1 MNEPNPKPDVRRR
14 FFSDVEKEALGWFW
28 HTYMK
33 SKTPWLFF
41 VFVLVAIQGAVY
53 AQFLKLTEDG
63 LRVVFEKGS
72 LSDLVL
78 VCVTVFGVFIV
89 RAATSYIAPRISQW
103 IASNAVESMRNDMV
117 ARYMSLDLA
126 YFERTTPGSVIL
138 RLVQQAQGLSGFIG
152 QQTVNAVRDILT
164 VIILSIYL
172 IYKEPLLFTATAI
185 VIPVIILVIRHVSAK
200 IKGIQ
205 QTAENAMGGFMDG
218 VEEMVSG
225 MRTVKISGQEP
236 VEEARLKEFTHNI
249 RNLMIRLQAAQ
260 ALMSPFVDVAA
271 GIAYVVVIGGG
282 GYMVLSPNY
291 DIDGAG
297 IITFLL
303 GLVLVFDPGRRF
315 STYLVSVQASLVL
328 LCSVRDIFHEVP
340 SIVEKPGALDHF
352 DPLGD
357 IVLSDLTFRYS
368 EDQPLFEGLNLT
380 LKGGKVNAIVG
391 PTGSGKTTIL
401 SLLGRL
407 YDPVSGSIS
416 IGGTPISDIKIK
428 TLRHSFSVVAQ
439 DIVVFNKSIFDN
451 IHYVRPEVSEEEV
464 WAAAEAAE
472 IKDLMI
478 ARGGADVGPKGSQ
491 LSGGQKQR
499 IAIARAFLRDAP
511 IILLDEATSALDHRT
526 EQKVTTALARLCK
539 GKTTVTV
546 AHRLSSVV
554 SADQIFVLESGGVIE
569 TGDHA
574 NLMAADGLY
583 SKLFK
588 SQKQS
593 FGD

>member
-1 MNEPNPKPDVRRR
+1 
-14 FFSDVEKEALGWFW
+14 
-28 HTYMK
+28 
-33 SKTPWLFF
+33 
-41 VFVLVAIQGAVY
+41 
-53 AQFLKLTEDG
+53 
-63 LRVVFEKGS
+63 
-72 LSDLVL
+72 
-78 VCVTVFGVFIV
+78 
-89 RAATSYIAPRISQW
+89 
-103 IASNAVESMRNDMV
+103 
-117 ARYMSLDLA
+117 
-126 YFERTTPGSVIL
+126 
-138 RLVQQAQGLSGFIG
+138 
-152 QQTVNAVRDILT
+152 
-164 VIILSIYL
+164 
-172 IYKEPLLFTATAI
+172 
-185 VIPVIILVIRHVSAK
+185 
-200 IKGIQ
+200 
-205 QTAENAMGGFMDG
+205 MDG

-225 MRTVKISGQEP
+225 MRTVKIAGQEP
-236 VEEARLKEFTHNI
+236 VEEARLRVFAGTIKDITI
-249 RNLMIRLQAAQ
+249 SLQAVK

-315 STYLVSVQASLVL
+315 STYLVSLQASLVML
-328 LCSVRDIFHEVP
+328 ISIRSIFQEVP
-340 SIVEKPGALDHF
+340 SIVEKPGAIDDF
-352 DPLGD
+352 DQVGD
-357 IVLSDLTFRYS
+357 IVMRDVTFQYSD
-368 EDQPLFEGLNLT
+368 DQLLFDKLNLT
-380 LKGGKVNAIVG
+380 LKGGKVSAIVG

-416 IGGTPISDIKIK
+416 IGDTPISDIKIDV
-428 TLRHSFSVVAQ
+428 LRHSFSVVAQ

-451 IHYVRPEVSEEEV
+451 IHYVRPEATEEEV

-478 ARGGADVGPKGSQ
+478 ARQHAEVGPKGSQ

-526 EQKVTTALARLCK
+526 EERVITALARLCK

-546 AHRLSSVV
+546 AHRLSSVI

-574 NLMAADGLY
+574 SLMAADGLY
-583 SKLFK
+583 AKLFK

>member
-1 MNEPNPKPDVRRR
+1 MNEPDPKPEARHR
-14 FFSDVEKEALGWFW
+14 FFSDVEREAIGWFW
-28 HTYMK
+28 RRYLK
-33 SKTPWLFF
+33 SKTPWLLL
-41 VFVLVAIQGAVY
+41 VFGIVAIQGLVY
-53 AQFLKLTEDG
+53 QQFLRLTEDG
-63 LRVVFEKGS
+63 LRVVFDNGS
-72 LSDLVL
+72 ATELAS
-78 VCVTVFGVFIV
+78 VCATVFGVFLV
-89 RAATSYIAPRISQW
+89 RAVTSYIGPRISVW
-103 IASNAVESMRNDMV
+103 VASNAVEEMRTDMI
-117 ARYMSLDLA
+117 AHYLTLDLA
-126 YFERTTPGSVIL
+126 YFERTTAGNVIL
-138 RLVQQAQGLSGFIG
+138 RLVQQSQALSGFVG
-152 QQTVNAVRDILT
+152 QQTVNALRDILT

-172 IYKEPLLFTATAI
+172 IYKEPILFSATAI
-185 VIPVIILVIRHVSAK
+185 VIPVIILLIRRVSAK
-200 IKGIQ
+200 IKSIQ
-205 QTAENAMGGFMDG
+205 RTAENALGAYMDG
-218 VEEMVSG
+218 VEEMVNG

-236 VEEARLKEFTHNI
+236 VEEARLGESTHNI
-249 RNLMIRLQAAQ
+249 RNLQIKLQAAK
-260 ALMSPFVDVAA
+260 ALMSPFVDVTA
-271 GIAYVVVIGGG
+271 GIAYVMVIGGG

-297 IITFLL
+297 IITFLI

-315 STYLVSVQASLVL
+315 STYLVSLQAALVQLRSI
-328 LCSVRDIFHEVP
+328 RDIFRQVP
-340 SIVEKPGALDHF
+340 SIVEKPGAVDHF
-352 DPLGD
+352 DQVGD
-357 IVLSDLTFRYS
+357 IVLDDLTFRYS
-368 EDQPLFEGLNLT
+368 NDQPLFDGLNLT
-380 LKGGKVNAIVG
+380 LGGGKVNAIVG

-416 IGGTPISDIKIK
+416 IGGTPISDIKIDI
-428 TLRHSFSVVAQ
+428 LRHSFSVVAQ

-451 IHYVRPEVSEEEV
+451 IHYVRPEASEEEV

-478 ARGGADVGPKGSQ
+478 ARQHADVGPKGSQ

-526 EQKVTTALARLCK
+526 EEKVTTALARLCK

-546 AHRLSSVV
+546 AHRLSSVI

-574 NLMAADGLY
+574 SLMAADGLY
-583 SKLFK
+583 AKLFK